1 MKSEAKS
8 VCRPTQGRA
17 SVQGG
22 GVFGSV
28 GLARLEGWTYGRQLV
43 VRRHRRNRPCTYPSY
58 RHFISNCTFEDG
70 RVWFLAI
77 WTPGSRLSKDWDSM
91 CPGGGIGGGDRI
103 GTATGGLMRP
113 KHNPNELPGEQQ
125 RLHVPIV
132 NDESSNF
139 LCKRTNELAKI
150 RKFGRLGDSSRSATG
165 SLGA

>member
-1 MKSEAKS
+1 MVSSDLDTWES
-8 VCRPTQGRA
+8 PVEGLGLNVSGR
-17 SVQGG
+17 
-22 GVFGSV
+22 
-28 GLARLEGWTYGRQLV
+28 
-43 VRRHRRNRPCTYPSY
+43 
-58 RHFISNCTFEDG
+58 
-70 RVWFLAI
+70 
-77 WTPGSRLSKDWDSM
+77 WDR
-91 CPGGGIGGGDRI
+91 GGDRI